1 LRATRKTVHSPDPT
15 DKSAEDDPAS
25 ESYKSEI
32 ESRNFKCCKLQVGDE
47 CLIAP
52 LSLFTPELL
61 SISGPKSVHGQVLYE
76 PQAED
81 PHDGNYLRETS
92 VRISLINIYIGKECL
107 NYVFHHKQMMFS
119 YIELNIK

>member
-1 LRATRKTVHSPDPT
+1 MVQTPQTKVQKMTLQVRA
-15 DKSAEDDPAS
+15 
-25 ESYKSEI
+25 YKLNKVGIS
-32 ESRNFKCCKLQVGDE
+32 NCLNVQVGDE

-92 VRISLINIYIGKECL
+92 VRI
-107 NYVFHHKQMMFS
+107 
-119 YIELNIK
+119 